1 MQDVNQ
7 SILAATMNT
16 PKDFEKS
23 QQEISA
29 ASAQNKYLEA
39 LENYKKLHT
48 PRIKENKIGRN
59 DPCPCG
65 SEKKYKHCCLKT
77 GEFENY
83 IYKKV
88 TV

>member
-48 PRIKENKIGRN
+48 PRIKKNKIGRN

-65 SEKKYKHCCLKT
+65 SGKKYKHCCLKT